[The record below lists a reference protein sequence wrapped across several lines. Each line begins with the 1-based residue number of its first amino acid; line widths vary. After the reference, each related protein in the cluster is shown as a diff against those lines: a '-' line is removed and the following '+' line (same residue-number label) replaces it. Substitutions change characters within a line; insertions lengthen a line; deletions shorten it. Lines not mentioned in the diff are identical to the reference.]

1 MLEEEGS
8 RKSSLFFAKPNYMN
22 QIYRSLDHLTYRLKQ
37 NSIKPSNRDREALNH
52 LIKELNYNEAIEEY
66 RSRFLYRFATWA
78 FAQVF
83 SLRIGD
89 SQATSDFFTHR
100 VISKMEQIIRTDRS
114 MWEQTLAVD
123 LFLMNPDGDSIEEHQ
138 GFIRQ
143 LVEGIIK
150 DNTRADA
157 ISRIR
162 ARSQQEV

>member
-1 MLEEEGS
+1 
-8 RKSSLFFAKPNYMN
+8 MN
-22 QIYRSLDHLTYRLKQ
+22 QIYKSLDHLTYRLKQ

-66 RSRFLYRFATWA
+66 RSRFLYRLATWA

-100 VISKMEQIIRTDRS
+100 VISKIEQIIRTDRS

-150 DNTRADA
+150 DNTRPDA
-157 ISRIR
+157 IPGIR

>member
-1 MLEEEGS
+1 MLEKRGS
-8 RKSSLFFAKPNYMN
+8 RKSSLFFVKPNYMN
-22 QIYRSLDHLTYRLKQ
+22 QIYKSLDHLTYRLKQ
-37 NSIKPSNRDREALNH
+37 NSIKPSNRDREALNE

-66 RSRFLYRFATWA
+66 RSRFLYRLATWA

-100 VISKMEQIIRTDRS
+100 VISKIEQIIRTDRS

-123 LFLMNPDGDSIEEHQ
+123 LFLMHPDGDSIEEHQ

-150 DNTRADA
+150 DNTRPDA
-157 ISRIR
+157 IPGIR